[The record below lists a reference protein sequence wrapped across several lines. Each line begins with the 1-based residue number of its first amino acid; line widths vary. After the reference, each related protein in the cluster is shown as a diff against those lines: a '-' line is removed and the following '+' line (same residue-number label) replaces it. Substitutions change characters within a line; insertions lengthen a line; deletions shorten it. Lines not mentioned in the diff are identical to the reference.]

1 MARYQIQP
9 STRGAVKVP
18 DRRFMPGPLSAEA
31 ARDITEAFDRLR
43 AALNGGLSLGDGT
56 DGTQAG
62 NLSAQVRVV
71 TTPATPGASFVVV
84 HGLGRQAVG
93 YLAVKKSAACDVFD
107 ADDHASNDSELW
119 LQASAG
125 AVELTLLVM

>member
-1 MARYQIQP
+1 MARYPIQP
-9 STRGAVKVP
+9 STRGAVKIP

-31 ARDITEAFDRLR
+31 ARDLTEAFDRVR
-43 AALNGGLSLGDGT
+43 AALNGGLSLGDGS
-56 DGTQAG
+56 DGTRAG
-62 NLSAQVRVV
+62 NLAAQVRVV
-71 TTPATPGASFVVV
+71 TTPATPGDSFVVV
-84 HGLGRQAVG
+84 HGLARPSVG

-125 AVELTLLVM
+125 GVELTLLLI